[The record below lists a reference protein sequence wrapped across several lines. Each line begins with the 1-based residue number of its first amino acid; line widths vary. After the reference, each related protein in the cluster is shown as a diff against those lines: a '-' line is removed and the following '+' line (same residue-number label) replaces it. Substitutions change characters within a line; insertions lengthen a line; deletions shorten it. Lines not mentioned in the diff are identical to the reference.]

1 VKRDLRVHS
10 GRIRGC
16 CFSSSPSPSGSS
28 SSSLMVQSL
37 AEESFGKHRRRLSPW
52 RTATAWSLLVWW
64 NRIDDQLYPFFSSSS
79 SFILTERETH
89 TLESVFFK
97 QKLWEKMY
105 LPKWYRFR
113 KKKETPKRDF
123 LFFFFFSCERTCS

>member
-79 SFILTERETH
+79 FILTERETH
-89 TLESVFFK
+89 TLEIFFFK
-97 QKLWEKMY
+97 TETLEKMY

-113 KKKETPKRDF
+113 KKKDTKERF
-123 LFFFFFSCERTCS
+123 FIFFFFS